1 MNFTQL
7 ETNIK
12 NFLEDDGTEFDAS
25 IPEIIKQAENMIFA
39 RLPNLPCYRKEL
51 TGNFVIGTK
60 EYDVANARMIRQ
72 VAVTKANSD
81 VIYLNIELIVI

>member
-12 NFLEDDGTEFDAS
+12 NFIEDDGTEFATS
-25 IPEIIKQAENMIFA
+25 IPEIIKQAESMIFA
-39 RLPNLPCYRKEL
+39 RLPNLPCYRKTL
-51 TGNFVIGTK
+51 SGNFVIGTN
-60 EYDVANARMIRQ
+60 EYDVADARMIRQ

-81 VIYLNIELIVI
+81 VIFLTTCVAA